1 MRYLFLLHRYM
12 GIAIGVV
19 MALWCLSG
27 FVMMYVQFPDITAQQ
42 RIANL
47 SELQTESCC
56 TLSERSALQAYQF
69 DGFRLEMMADT
80 PVLRLSGE
88 DGSHIVNLADG
99 RTFSRVS
106 QDVADQ
112 VSRRYAER
120 REIKGQVRFLG
131 LVDVDQWTVYGSF
144 NSHRPLYQ
152 YGANDEQ
159 ATQWYVSSLTGE
171 VVQATSARQRF
182 WNYPGSITHWLYP
195 TFVRKNTVAWAQT
208 VIWLSV
214 IGCFLTVTGLVI
226 GIRQFRRRR
235 NGRRSPY
242 RGWALWHHYTG
253 LIFGV
258 LVLSWV
264 VSGLFSMNPWGMLR
278 STGAQ
283 AESQL
288 IRRGDFT
295 WDDISEIV
303 SIIPQQSLPEGVVQ
317 IEGGMFNG
325 TPYLVTTAL
334 EPTNVD
340 GARPE
345 TEIRFVRQRYD
356 QNFIPATLSRQDLEL
371 AARRLQRGRPPA
383 SVTVLNS
390 DDAYYYSHHVAREFP
405 VVRVIAADEQATRF
419 YLDPLTGVIRSKVD
433 RNARWYRWLHYG
445 LHRGDLFHWLRVR
458 PVWDLVLWPLLLG
471 VSIVCITGAWLG
483 IRRLRKRKTE
493 RGNAKLSLSEN

>member
-1 MRYLFLLHRYM
+1 MRYLFLVHRYM
-12 GIAIGVV
+12 GIAIGLV
-19 MALWCLSG
+19 MVLWCLSG
-27 FVMMYVQFPDITAQQ
+27 FIMMYVQFPAITAQQ

-47 SELQTESCC
+47 SELQIDACC
-56 TLSERSALQAYQF
+56 TLSERSALQAHQF

-80 PVLRLSGE
+80 PVLRLSAESSG
-88 DGSHIVNLADG
+88 HLVNLADG
-99 RTFSRVS
+99 RTLSRVP

-112 VSRRYAER
+112 IARRYAER
-120 REIKGQVRFLG
+120 RGISAQVHFMG

-144 NSHRPLYQ
+144 NSHRPLFQ
-152 YGANDEQ
+152 YSASDDAG
-159 ATQWYVSSLTGE
+159 TQWYVSSITGE
-171 VVQATSARQRF
+171 VVQVTDARERF
-182 WNYPGSITHWLYP
+182 WNYPGSVTHWLYP
-195 TFVRKNTVAWAQT
+195 TFVRKNTAAWTQT

-214 IGCFLTVTGLVI
+214 VGCFLTVTGLVI

-235 NGRRSPY
+235 NGRCSPY

-283 AESQL
+283 AESRL
-288 IRRGDFT
+288 IRGGSFS
-295 WDDISEIV
+295 WDDISVI
-303 SIIPQQSLPEGVVQ
+303 IANIPQQSLPEGAVQ

-334 EPTNVD
+334 APTGLAEV
-340 GARPE
+340 RSE
-345 TEIRFVRQRYD
+345 TEIGLVRQRYNQD
-356 QNFIPATLSRQDLEL
+356 FETAAIGRQDLEL
-371 AARRLQRGRPPA
+371 AARRLQKGRAPV
-383 SVTVLNS
+383 SMSWLDS
-390 DDAYYYSHHVAREFP
+390 DDAYYYSHHVNREFP

-419 YLDPLTGVIRSKVD
+419 YLDPLTGMIRSKVD

-445 LHRGDLFHWLRVR
+445 LHRGDLFQRLRTR

-471 VSIVCITGAWLG
+471 VSMVCITGAWIG
-483 IRRLRKRKTE
+483 MRRLTKRKAIRKNTTLPSPA
-493 RGNAKLSLSEN
+493 R